1 MKKLIM
7 MLIAL
12 IMGVSGMWAQTVTF
26 DDAGTPMTHSQLLDL
41 ANTGKKFGLMCVNRN
56 NGEYKKWFNFNSRVN
71 DLTSAQLF
79 ILSGSTDNYTF
90 TRISD
95 SATPVT
101 GAKVLNRTT
110 GDTYE
115 GYSADM
121 SISIDNA
128 EGKHYNASSFGW
140 GTGTGSWSCYVAYG
154 PFYQVNVEYQ
164 KNGVVVGTESMIVK
178 EGAKIT
184 TAPTGYAVGEDS
196 PTVNAD
202 GNYVVNV
209 VDSEVFPKNGGKYK
223 LKLRDYDLY
232 LNTVSDATKG
242 TILSTSPEALI
253 FTQVSG
259 GYTIKDL
266 DGNFVGRHSN
276 TWNMS
281 SSLSET
287 WTVEPVEGG
296 YYMLKSAS
304 SKYLGLDNPIAAG
317 NAAYRDK
324 EGDKRAVFTFEEL
337 SDATPV
343 EVIYRYTIGGR
354 EYARITNTQ
363 LSGNVV
369 AAPAVQ
375 PFTTITSWDNTKVVE
390 EGGITIEVECAESLP
405 FTVTTDKENPN
416 WGLLRMHS
424 NQGYYA
430 YYDTESERG
439 KWTENNNMPV
449 DKPQK
454 YYWYITGNLIDG
466 FQLYNMVSEG
476 MPMMATADQGYVTKD
491 DDATTDANNLWFL
504 QTGTDGSA
512 YNGVFCLKTNVN
524 VTDKPYMNAR
534 SGNSIGFWSS
544 SDNGSSFK
552 FVPEEY
558 VAPATNSYVVRIVGA
573 PAGAVAVAIIDNQS
587 YANNVSVTFTGTLL
601 PANVTATNLAFYTYA
616 VTIADGIIT
625 VTYTS
630 TLTNQEVTAFTTLAE
645 GLPQLFDADKV
656 AAVKAAQGYADLA
669 PAFTA
674 LLENAQEKPF
684 FIYHNARN
692 NGGRY
697 AYTVAAAEGTT
708 FGLHQD
714 RTYDAVYKLVHVE
727 NGKYRFQNVKTNW
740 YIGKTQGDNVAIPS
754 KEAVADAGIYEL
766 SLAGDG
772 MVAITCTN
780 ASTAHLSLHELSGGA
795 KMVSWDASS
804 TESKWQIVVSTAEE
818 ISVMSAID
826 EAKSSIIPVAIG
838 TPAQEEV
845 DALNT
850 VLNAAQAK
858 VNAGNYAEVE
868 LETITTA
875 VTAYTTTNH
884 LHLPNG
890 YYHMKGMD
898 TGRAPY
904 LYNKIEDGKTYH
916 AASASMY
923 NNGLWKVTRKADGTG
938 IEIVNGQGTP
948 LTMGNGTKFSSLTFG
963 AFNAEQYASKGGI
976 YFTEGINLTNTG
988 ANTTLV
994 TWTDGGAG
1002 AKDNRWTFETP
1013 ANFEGAYSVT
1023 IEGGDDT
1030 ATICYFGAEY
1040 AHNGGF
1046 FQAYSAFPITVDDL
1060 EVAEGY
1066 LHSDIVVDEAN
1077 KTISLSAVSEDVFTD
1092 AEAAYGAFVDEGNP
1106 LIGSPSV
1113 AARAALKAAY
1123 DVCDE
1128 DYTLANM
1135 FALKQALEA
1144 YYTTKDL
1151 HLPTGYYYMK
1161 NMDAGNLGYAFNDYD
1176 HEGNTNHTTL
1186 MSTDQPTDNN
1196 GIWYIQNNGDGTI
1209 NITNVGDNR
1218 GIQKGN
1224 SAPYTTLHFGSFNK
1238 TQFGSWGN
1246 AGIYFTEGLHA
1257 SDQSHL
1263 KLADGTLFLTGWDH
1277 SDSRGS
1283 NWTFEVAEPSI
1294 EAAQDVAHATLDSY
1308 YLASEELIADYSSQI
1323 DEATTQADLD
1333 AVMTAALQSYQ
1344 DEVAGKLYFI
1354 QSGYPEYEAQQ
1365 SVKKSIFYNGTN
1377 MVWGTFDELNPNH
1390 YLTLTITNANKLLI
1404 ATPEGK
1410 YMQGVTGTMGDE
1422 ISANSAASLR
1432 KYEDGTYNIVFGDGT
1447 MHTNGHSSGAGVSG
1461 NLVNWSGGAATAS
1474 SWVFVEATEE
1484 QYAAA
1489 LAAAERAEILAEL
1502 VALIKS
1508 TRTNYYDDWNRTW
1521 RLGNGLNAYGY
1532 KVEPT
1537 EEMRLDTYIEAAQTF
1552 VDNFDMQTN
1561 TREEVLLHVS
1571 NINTILANLT
1581 INLPEPGTFL
1591 RVRNANTKGYLSCE
1605 NGSNN
1610 RTAYNGTND
1619 ITKIFYY
1626 DGQSLLSFKTGYY
1639 IGVTNDNF
1647 PTNLSDADAIAAP
1660 ITFCGS
1666 PSNPGTYNIAFNA
1679 ARNRY
1684 AYADG
1689 NAGNGA
1695 VGGMVSTDT
1704 KYTFWLE
1711 EVTSLPVTI
1720 GEAKYNTL
1728 YTPVALTVP
1737 AGIGAYVCRLDGS
1750 TIRLYNVIEDNGQ
1763 RTIPENTAVLLYKG
1777 DSEETNFNM
1786 PVRENYNDQYTDN
1799 AFEGTPATRSFSD
1812 YDGWYSLQKTSTGVG
1827 FYQKKSG
1834 APLAG
1839 FRAYI
1844 HQPASSDVR
1853 MFTFEMGDG
1862 ETNGIDTQKM
1872 IRELNAATF
1881 DLSGRMISNDAKT
1894 TRGLY
1899 IQNGKKILK

>member
-12 IMGVSGMWAQTVTF
+12 IMGVSGMWADVITNKSQLENTSVYSIHSWDRGYMICVDGVNALCGSNRKGVTFNSSDPNHQWALIKYSGCYFMYNVGQKKFVNYASASSGHTSLTTTPESTGMSFLNSTAHNDTHPLVIAIDGSHQFNMSGDQGNGVLTNWNNTGDNGNTLAIEKIEGVTF
-26 DDAGTPMTHSQLLDL
+26 DPTEAIEALKPKFFNAEEGATYTIKL
-41 ANTGKKFGLMCVNRN
+41 ANT
-56 NGEYKKWFNFNSRVN
+56 S
-71 DLTSAQLF
+71 
-79 ILSGSTDNYTF
+79 
-90 TRISD
+90 
-95 SATPVT
+95 
-101 GAKVLNRTT
+101 
-110 GDTYE
+110 
-115 GYSADM
+115 
-121 SISIDNA
+121 
-128 EGKHYNASSFGW
+128 
-140 GTGTGSWSCYVAYG
+140 
-154 PFYQVNVEYQ
+154 
-164 KNGVVVGTESMIVK
+164 
-178 EGAKIT
+178 
-184 TAPTGYAVGEDS
+184 
-196 PTVNAD
+196 
-202 GNYVVNV
+202 
-209 VDSEVFPKNGGKYK
+209 
-223 LKLRDYDLY
+223 LY
-232 LNTVSDATKG
+232 LNVIQHDTKA
-242 TILSTSPEALI
+242 TILSNTSEE
-253 FTQVSG
+253 FTFAQQE
-259 GYTIKDL
+259 
-266 DGNFVGRHSN
+266 DGRYYILNSENRYIGKSSN

-281 SSLSET
+281 YNSPEY
-287 WTVEPVEGG
+287 WTVESVEGG
-296 YYMLKSAS
+296 YVLHCDQGYVGFDSTDANS
-304 SKYLGLDNPIAAG
+304 
-317 NAAYRDK
+317 AAYRDK
-324 EGDKRAVFTFEEL
+324 GSNARAIFKIDKVG
-337 SDATPV
+337 SVATTALV
-343 EVIYRYTIGGR
+343 TYNYTIGGR
-354 EYARITNTQ
+354 QFASEQSEQTIGAT
-363 LSGNVV
+363 V
-369 AAPAVQ
+369 AAPPAQ
-375 PFTTITSWDNTKVVE
+375 PFTTITSWENTKTVAASGTTV
-390 EGGITIEVECAESLP
+390 EVELAENLP
-405 FTVTTDKENPN
+405 FTVTTDKEHPT

-439 KWTENNNMPV
+439 KWTTSDDMPA

-466 FQLYNMVSEG
+466 FQLYNMVSGG
-476 MPMMATADQGYVTKD
+476 MPMMATAGQGYVTKD
-491 DDATTDANNLWFL
+491 DDATADANNLWFL
-504 QTGTDGSA
+504 QTGTNGGA
-512 YNGVFCLKTNVN
+512 YSGVFCLKTNID

-534 SGNSIGFWSS
+534 NGNDIGFWGN

-587 YANNVSVTFTGTLL
+587 YANNTSVTFTGTLL

-630 TLTNQEVTAFTTLAE
+630 TLNNQEVTAFTTLAE

-674 LLENAQEKPF
+674 LLENAQEKSF

-740 YIGKTQGDNVAIPS
+740 YIGKTQNDNVAIPS
-754 KEAVADAGIYEL
+754 VEAESNAGIYEL

-780 ASTAHLSLHELSGGA
+780 ASTAHKSLHEEGGGA
-795 KMVSWDASS
+795 KMVSWGADAGA
-804 TESKWQIVVSTAEE
+804 SKWQIVVSTAEE
-818 ISVMSAID
+818 ISVMRAIV

-838 TPAQEEV
+838 TPTQEEV

-868 LETITTA
+868 QETITAA

-890 YYHMKGMD
+890 YYYMKGME

-904 LYNKIEDGKTYH
+904 LYNNIEDGKTYH

-976 YFTEGINLTNTG
+976 YFTEGINLTNSG
-988 ANTTLV
+988 ALV
-994 TWTDGGAG
+994 TWTAGGAG
-1002 AKDNRWTFETP
+1002 AKDNRWTFEAP
-1013 ANFEGAYSVT
+1013 ANFEGVYSVT

-1030 ATICYFGAEY
+1030 ATICYLESEY

-1046 FQAYSAFPITVDDL
+1046 FYSPITVGGL
-1060 EVAEGY
+1060 EVPEGY
-1066 LHSDIVVDEAN
+1066 LHSDIVVDEEN
-1077 KTISLSAVSEDVFTD
+1077 KTISLSAVSEEVFTD
-1092 AEAAYGAFVDEGNP
+1092 AEAAYGAFVDEEGNL

-1176 HEGNTNHTTL
+1176 HDGNTNHTTL

-1196 GIWYIQNNGDGTI
+1196 GIWYIVNNGDGTI

-1257 SDQSHL
+1257 SNQNHL

-1365 SVKKSIFYNGTN
+1365 RVKKSIFYNGTN

-1502 VALIKS
+1502 VALINS

-1647 PTNLSDADAIAAP
+1647 PTNLSDADAVAAP

-1799 AFEGTPATRSFSD
+1799 GFEGTPATRSFSD

-1844 HQPASSDVR
+1844 HQASSNVR